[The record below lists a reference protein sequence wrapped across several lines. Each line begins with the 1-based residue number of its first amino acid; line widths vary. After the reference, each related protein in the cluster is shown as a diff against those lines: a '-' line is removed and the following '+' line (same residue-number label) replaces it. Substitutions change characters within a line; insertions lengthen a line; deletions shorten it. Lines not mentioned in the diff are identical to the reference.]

1 MLHILAIYS
10 FILIY
15 TYLSYIYACYIYFTA
30 ISHDT
35 NTNTKMQAVINL
47 MVNYARFLTR
57 AKGDFETAEKV
68 YRKIAEVY
76 ITTIILLLR
85 YFYIRIMYV

>member
-1 MLHILAIYS
+1 
-10 FILIY
+10 
-15 TYLSYIYACYIYFTA
+15 
-30 ISHDT
+30 
-35 NTNTKMQAVINL
+35 MQAVINL